1 MGQPNVYE
9 DWQSLTKAELDTAY
23 NQAAFAVNREQVL
36 GRYASNSEAVRHKL
50 GVPKRYAYGTARN
63 EALDVFSG
71 GNVGA
76 PINLFVH
83 GGAWRSGRAVD
94 YAFPADLFVSA
105 GAIFVVL
112 DFDWVQDRYGDLF
125 PIADQICRAI
135 AWTWFNA
142 EKIGGDRD
150 RLYVSAHSSGAHMAG
165 VALTSEW
172 TAYGISED
180 AIKGALLCSG
190 MYDLEP
196 VSLSARNSYV
206 AFTKESMEALSP
218 MRHLACIKTPVV
230 LTHGSLESPEFQRQ
244 TRDFGAA
251 LADHGAPCISLI
263 GDGYNHF
270 EILET
275 FASPDGLLG
284 RAALEQMA
292 LA

>member
-1 MGQPNVYE
+1 
-9 DWQSLTKAELDTAY
+9 
-23 NQAAFAVNREQVL
+23 
-36 GRYASNSEAVRHKL
+36 
-50 GVPKRYAYGTARN
+50 
-63 EALDVFSG
+63 
-71 GNVGA
+71 
-76 PINLFVH
+76 
-83 GGAWRSGRAVD
+83 
-94 YAFPADLFVSA
+94 
-105 GAIFVVL
+105 
-112 DFDWVQDRYGDLF
+112 
-125 PIADQICRAI
+125 
-135 AWTWFNA
+135 
-142 EKIGGDRD
+142 
-150 RLYVSAHSSGAHMAG
+150 
-165 VALTSEW
+165 
-172 TAYGISED
+172 
-180 AIKGALLCSG
+180 

-196 VSLSARNSYV
+196 FSLSARNSYV